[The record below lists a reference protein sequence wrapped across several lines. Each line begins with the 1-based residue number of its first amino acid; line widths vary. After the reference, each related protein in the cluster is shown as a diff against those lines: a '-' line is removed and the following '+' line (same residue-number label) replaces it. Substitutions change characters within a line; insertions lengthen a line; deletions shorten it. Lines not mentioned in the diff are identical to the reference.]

1 MYWIHCVASN
11 NIQYV
16 LGPLFSF
23 PRTVMLLEYFCVEAR
38 EASAK
43 TMSVVVLAQPVK
55 HKIWD
60 TKWDSLFFCNIW

>member
-11 NIQYV
+11 NTQYV

-43 TMSVVVLAQPVK
+43 TMSVVVL
-55 HKIWD
+55 
-60 TKWDSLFFCNIW
+60 T